1 VRYTNSWMRPQA
13 EEDGGTFRVW
23 QTDFG
28 PPSHSIP
35 PLVLYK
41 AAERIGR
48 SAAVQVSERLYKAYF
63 TDNLDITDPATMLEI
78 WRESGLDEAAFE
90 AVDDPAL
97 LQEVL
102 NQHNDAVQRGVTGV
116 PAIMLDGTDAV
127 ITGAHPR
134 ALYRRWIERTL
145 ERGRG

>member
-1 VRYTNSWMRPQA
+1 MRYTNSWMRPQA

-23 QTDFG
+23 QTGLG

-48 SAAVQVSERLYKAYF
+48 SAAAEVSDRLFKAYF

-78 WRESGLDEAAFE
+78 WRESGLDDTAYEGVE
-90 AVDDPAL
+90 DPVL

-102 NQHNDAVQRGVTGV
+102 DEHGDAVQRGVTGV
-116 PAIMLDGTDAV
+116 PAIMLEGTDAV

-145 ERGRG
+145 ERRGG